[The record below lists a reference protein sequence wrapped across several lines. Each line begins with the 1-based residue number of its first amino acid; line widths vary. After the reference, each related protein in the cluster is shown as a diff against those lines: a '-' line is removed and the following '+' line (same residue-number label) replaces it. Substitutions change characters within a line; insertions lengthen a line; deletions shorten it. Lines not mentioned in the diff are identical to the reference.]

1 MLLSH
6 HRSHTEYALNNIE
19 IDPEKKKEIIKGA
32 FANDLCEFTNEG
44 EIFIPSKDVI
54 HSLFES
60 KPKVF
65 GSIAIYQSHFGNL
78 ASMHA
83 MAKANNES
91 PGNTRGEIT
100 AWFDFLNNL
109 TLGIISIDP
118 DAMIGEDN
126 TAISGMFSDH
136 SIEYDQI
143 FDSENLAQIRSRSI
157 GMMCHLIQ
165 DLFTQSHCGRNSH
178 NEIVMFYCYQ
188 AQNKQKHKEGDH
200 AIIGLEQELTNQC
213 RKCVESIM
221 NNHAYDYSQVMVLSN
236 SVQNSG
242 GGAFS

>member
-19 IDPEKKKEIIKGA
+19 MEPEKQKEIVKGS
-32 FANDLCEFTNEG
+32 FVNDLCEFTNEG
-44 EIFIPSKDVI
+44 EIIIPSKDVI
-54 HSLFES
+54 HRLFES
-60 KPKVF
+60 KPRVF

-78 ASMHA
+78 TSMHS
-83 MAKANNES
+83 MAKATNES
-91 PGNTRGEIT
+91 ADTTKSEIT
-100 AWFDFLNNL
+100 AWFDFLNAL
-109 TLGIISIDP
+109 ALGLISIEP
-118 DAMIGEDN
+118 DSKVGEDN
-126 TAISGMFSDH
+126 TTISGMFSDQ

-143 FDSENLAQIRSRSI
+143 FDSENLTKIRSRSI

-165 DLFTQSHCGRNSH
+165 DLFTQSHCERNNH

-200 AIIGLEQELTNQC
+200 AAISLEKELTKQC

-221 NNHAYDYSQVMVLSN
+221 NNNAYDYSQVLVLSN
-236 SVQNSG
+236 NVQNSDG
-242 GGAFS
+242 GIFS